1 MEYFIELLFSGLTRG
16 SIYALIALGYTMVY
30 GIIGLIN
37 FAHGEI
43 YMIGAFTS
51 FIVATVLSIY
61 GFPLLGII
69 VIAGLAAAVWSSAY
83 GFTIERLAYKPLRNA
98 PRLSPLISAI
108 GMSIFLQNY
117 VLLAQTSDFMP
128 FPELIPEFDFME
140 PYAHVIGSSDMVI
153 LVTTALIM
161 VGLTFLIKFSRI
173 GKAMRATSQD
183 RTMAMLVG
191 INVNRIISTTFI
203 IGSALAAI
211 GGMLIAS
218 HIGQINFFIGFI
230 AGIKAFTAAVLGG
243 IGSIP
248 GAVLGSMVLGLTE
261 SFATG
266 YISSDYED
274 VFAFSILV
282 LILIFGVLKPTI
294 NKLTHPVVVKGE
306 AEGEEGAAGGAE
318 GAEGEAE
325 GEGKLLP
332 RKEGEPLLL
341 TGSESYV
348 EVLDAARDLIHE
360 DPKRVAQLMKAWVA
374 EDANG

>member
-1 MEYFIELLFSGLTRG
+1 MDYFIELFFSGITRG

-43 YMIGAFTS
+43 YMIGAFTA
-51 FIVATVLSIY
+51 FVVATVLSIY
-61 GFPLLGII
+61 GFPLLAI
-69 VIAGLAAAVWSSAY
+69 VVLAGLAAAIWSASY
-83 GFTIERLAYKPLRNA
+83 GYTIEKLAYKPLRKA

-117 VLLAQTSDFMP
+117 VLLAQTSDFLP
-128 FPELIPEFDFME
+128 FPALIPEFAFME
-140 PYAHVIGSSDMVI
+140 PVAHIVGSTDLMI
-153 LVTTALIM
+153 LVTTALTM
-161 VGLTFLIKFSRI
+161 LALTFLIKFTKI

-183 RTMAMLVG
+183 KTMAMLVG
-191 INVNRIISTTFI
+191 INVDRIISATFI

-218 HIGQINFFIGFI
+218 HIGQINFSIGFI

-266 YISSDYED
+266 YVSSDYED
-274 VFAFSILV
+274 VFAFSLLV
-282 LILIFGVLKPTI
+282 LILIFKPSGI
-294 NKLTHPVVVKGE
+294 L
-306 AEGEEGAAGGAE
+306 
-318 GAEGEAE
+318 
-325 GEGKLLP
+325 GK
-332 RKEGEPLLL
+332 
-341 TGSESYV
+341 
-348 EVLDAARDLIHE
+348 
-360 DPKRVAQLMKAWVA
+360 AQIQKV
-374 EDANG
+374 